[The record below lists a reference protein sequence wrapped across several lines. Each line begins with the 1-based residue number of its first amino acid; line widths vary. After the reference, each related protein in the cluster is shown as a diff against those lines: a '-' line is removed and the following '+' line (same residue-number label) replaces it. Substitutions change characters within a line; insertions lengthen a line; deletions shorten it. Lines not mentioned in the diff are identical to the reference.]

1 MCAAANT
8 FSRRIVGLGVGLVL
22 ILLMAVAA
30 RAAES
35 SRIAEFL
42 QVTGFD
48 VALDSIALSAESAP
62 AMLGFEDDEFGDEWA
77 RLAKLVFNRQI
88 MRGLADDLLEAG
100 LDDALLDHAVGFYA
114 TDLGQRLVEV
124 ENDAH
129 SDADGD
135 ARLARAEQLV
145 TRLADKEPARL
156 ELLGRMNRAI
166 DASGNSL
173 KAIQEVQVRF
183 LLAAHA
189 AGIVELSMDPE
200 ELRAFMREQE
210 AETRREM
217 ERNALLGAAWTY
229 RDFSDA
235 EIETYLNAL
244 EEPQMQDVY
253 ALLNAVQYEIMANRF
268 EALAAQMAGW
278 RRGQDI

>member
-1 MCAAANT
+1 M
-8 FSRRIVGLGVGLVL
+8 RRIACLTAGLML
-22 ILLMAVAA
+22 ILLTGIAA
-30 RAAES
+30 RAADS
-35 SRIAEFL
+35 ARIAEFL
-42 QVTGFD
+42 RVTGFD

-62 AMLGFEDDEFGDEWA
+62 AMLGFEDDAFGDEWA
-77 RLAKLVFNRQI
+77 RLARLVFDAGV

-124 ENDAH
+124 ENEAH
-129 SDADGD
+129 SDPDGD

-145 TRLADKEPARL
+145 ARLADTEPARL
-156 ELLGRMNRAI
+156 ELLERMNRAI

-173 KAIQEVQVRF
+173 RAIQEVQVRF
-183 LLAAHA
+183 LVAAHM
-189 AGIVELSMDPE
+189 AGIVELRMDPDE
-200 ELRAFMREQE
+200 MRAFMREQE

-217 ERNALLGAAWTY
+217 ERSALLGAAWTY
-229 RDFSDA
+229 RDFTDA
-235 EIETYLNAL
+235 EIETYLHAL
-244 EEPQMQDVY
+244 EEPQMQAVY